1 MTDEVKYGYIATIKE
16 NFGFIENET
25 HDQEIYFNF
34 WFISIFDYFIFLI
47 IIILAFVIIITIN
60 YITVASYMFKLV
72 LCNPISNI

>member
-34 WFISIFDYFIFLI
+34 WFFSILTTSSSLI
-47 IIILAFVIIITIN
+47 ILILAFVIIIN
-60 YITVASYMFKLV
+60 YITLASYMFK
-72 LCNPISNI
+72 